1 MLNALITRRGAAALT
16 VLITL
21 ALPGTAAAQRS
32 VDEAIKVIDSFR
44 SDAKTGAATP
54 VSFVPPPRTIADITA
69 ILDKQKPDPARRAA
83 STARADGQP
92 AAGLAPQDLADFY
105 FQRSLSAME
114 IGRAQQSLDD
124 VKKAYEIGSQANSAP
139 ARLMQYLQSIGASYL
154 ALGDMKNGIATQHQR
169 LQLSQRM
176 DGGFGQAV
184 NSHSMLANL
193 HSRAGQ
199 IDTAR
204 EAVAAA
210 EKMVANAP
218 PRMPQHFKNFSA
230 AQVHRARGA
239 LALATGRAAE
249 AETAYREALAT
260 LAQIIPIAN
269 NIGIPLE
276 SLLTLRDN
284 FHIDIGTAL
293 ARQNRLVEAEAEV
306 RRALLN
312 RLERNG
318 RYAANTATD
327 VSSLANILFDQGRYA
342 ESEKLADAARET
354 LEALGHGK
362 GSTPLAAARALVARS
377 QAAQGKGQEQRATY
391 AALAQDLADNA
402 ELRARFLD
410 RNIGYAISLMN
421 SGQLAEAIRI
431 TENAAETNR
440 RTLGDKAFPTAQA
453 RGWLAAALARQG
465 NTARA
470 ASEFEAATEI
480 LLASSRQADDADD
493 DGASVGQQDR
503 QTQRIVEIYLGLL
516 ADTKGSAAA
525 AETFRL
531 ADAIRGKS
539 VQRALAASAARASTT
554 DPALANLVR
563 YEQDAQKQAAALQG
577 LLTNILTRPTS
588 EQDAGAVQKLRKD
601 IDSLRTARAR
611 LREEIERRFP
621 DYVNLIDPRPVTVEQ
636 AQKSLKPGEALIATY
651 AGDER
656 LFVWAIPHQGP
667 AAYASSKVT
676 DKEMEKMV
684 TELRKALDP
693 NADTLESVPA
703 FDVALANR
711 LYELLLKPVEAGWKD
726 ARSLMVVPHKAL
738 GQLPTAVL
746 VTEKIAQ
753 PAKAG
758 VFFAEYK
765 NVPFLARKVA
775 VTQLPSVASLATL
788 RSLPAPAANRDA
800 FVAFG
805 DPWFSPE
812 QANEAR
818 QQVAMNTLQTR
829 GRLVRR
835 NAPKT
840 EGVDSAE
847 LAMLPRLPDT
857 AEEVKSIALALSAD
871 LSKDVFTGEAANEK
885 TVKSMDLS
893 KRKIVMFATHGLVP
907 GDLNGLTQP
916 ALAMTAPGVAKVDG
930 DGLLTMEEVL
940 ALKLN
945 ADWVVLSACN
955 TATGSGAG
963 AEAVSGL
970 GRAFFYAGT
979 RALLVSNWPVETVS
993 ARTLTTDLFR
1003 RQAENPGLARGEAM
1017 RQAEVALIDGPGAI
1031 DEATKQ
1037 PMFSYAHPIFWA
1049 PFSVVGDGG

>member
-1 MLNALITRRGAAALT
+1 GAAAHHRRYH
-16 VLITL
+16 
-21 ALPGTAAAQRS
+21 G
-32 VDEAIKVIDSFR
+32 D
-44 SDAKTGAATP
+44 
-54 VSFVPPPRTIADITA
+54 PR
-69 ILDKQKPDPARRAA
+69 Q
-83 STARADGQP
+83 
-92 AAGLAPQDLADFY
+92 
-105 FQRSLSAME
+105 
-114 IGRAQQSLDD
+114 
-124 VKKAYEIGSQANSAP
+124 
-139 ARLMQYLQSIGASYL
+139 
-154 ALGDMKNGIATQHQR
+154 
-169 LQLSQRM
+169 
-176 DGGFGQAV
+176 
-184 NSHSMLANL
+184 
-193 HSRAGQ
+193 
-199 IDTAR
+199 
-204 EAVAAA
+204 
-210 EKMVANAP
+210 
-218 PRMPQHFKNFSA
+218 
-230 AQVHRARGA
+230 
-239 LALATGRAAE
+239 AE
-249 AETAYREALAT
+249 ARPGPA
-260 LAQIIPIAN
+260 
-269 NIGIPLE
+269 
-276 SLLTLRDN
+276 
-284 FHIDIGTAL
+284 
-293 ARQNRLVEAEAEV
+293 
-306 RRALLN
+306 
-312 RLERNG
+312 
-318 RYAANTATD
+318 
-327 VSSLANILFDQGRYA
+327 
-342 ESEKLADAARET
+342 
-354 LEALGHGK
+354 
-362 GSTPLAAARALVARS
+362 
-377 QAAQGKGQEQRATY
+377 
-391 AALAQDLADNA
+391 
-402 ELRARFLD
+402 
-410 RNIGYAISLMN
+410 
-421 SGQLAEAIRI
+421 SGQHGPG
-431 TENAAETNR
+431 R
-440 RTLGDKAFPTAQA
+440 RP
-453 RGWLAAALARQG
+453 ARQG
-465 NTARA
+465 DTARA

-480 LLASSRQADDADD
+480 LLSSSRQAEDADD

-503 QTQRIVEIYLGLL
+503 QIQRIVEIYLGLL

-539 VQRALAASAARASTT
+539 VQRALAASAARSSAT

-588 EQDAGAVQKLRKD
+588 EQDAGAVQKLRRD
-601 IDSLRTARAR
+601 IDSLRTSRAR

-621 DYVNLIDPRPVTVEQ
+621 DYVNLIDPKPASVEQ

-651 AGDER
+651 VGDER
-656 LFVWAIPHQGP
+656 VFVWAIPHQGP

-676 DKEMEKMV
+676 DKEVEKMV
-684 TELRKALDP
+684 AELRKALDP
-693 NADTLESVPA
+693 NADTLDAVPA
-703 FDVALANR
+703 FDVALAHR

-726 ARSLMVVPHKAL
+726 AKSLMVVPHKAL

-746 VTEKIAQ
+746 VTEKVAQ
-753 PAKAG
+753 PAKGG

-765 NVPFLARKVA
+765 SVPFLARKVA
-775 VTQLPSVASLATL
+775 VTQLPSVTSLATL
-788 RSLPAPAANRDA
+788 RALPAPAANRET

-812 QANEAR
+812 QANEAK

-847 LAMLPRLPDT
+847 LAQLPRLPDT
-857 AEEVKSIALALSAD
+857 AEEVKSIALALKAD
-871 LSKDVFTGEAANEK
+871 PSKDVFIGEAANEK

-993 ARTLTTDLFR
+993 ARILTTDLFR
-1003 RQAENPGLARGEAM
+1003 RQAEDPKLPRGEAM
-1017 RQAEVALIDGPGAI
+1017 RQAEIALIDGPGAI
-1031 DEATKQ
+1031 DDATKQ

>member
-1 MLNALITRRGAAALT
+1 MRNLRTTRGSAAVV

-21 ALPGTAAAQRS
+21 ALAGPASAQRN
-32 VDEAIKVIDSFR
+32 VDEAIKVIDAFR
-44 SDAKTGAATP
+44 GDTKGGGNAAP
-54 VSFVPPPRTIADITA
+54 VSFVAPPRTVADITA
-69 ILDKQKPDPARRAA
+69 ILDRQKPDPVKRAA
-83 STARADGQP
+83 STARADSQP

-105 FQRSLSAME
+105 YQRGLAATE
-114 IGRAQQSLDD
+114 LGRAQQALEDYR
-124 VKKAYEIGSQANSAP
+124 KAYEIGTAASSAP
-139 ARLMQYLQSIGASYL
+139 ARLSSYLQSIGFSYM
-154 ALGDMKNGIATQHQR
+154 AVGDMKNGIATQQQR
-169 LQLSQRM
+169 IQLAQRM

-184 NSHSMLANL
+184 NAHSLLAAYY
-193 HSRAGQ
+193 SRIGQ

-204 EAVAAA
+204 ESVATA

-218 PRMPQHFKNFSA
+218 PRMPKHFKDLSQ
-230 AQVHRARGA
+230 AQAFRARGA

-249 AETAYREALAT
+249 AEAAYRETQAIVAGLV
-260 LAQIIPIAN
+260 PMAN
-269 NIGIPLE
+269 NIGIPAEVILGF
-276 SLLTLRDN
+276 RDN
-284 FHIDIGTAL
+284 LHIDIGTAL
-293 ARQNRLVEAEAEV
+293 ARQNRLVEAEAEI

-318 RYAANTATD
+318 RYSSNTASD
-327 VSSLANILFDQGRYA
+327 VLALSGILFDQGRYA
-342 ESEKLADAARET
+342 ESEKLAEAARET
-354 LEALGHGK
+354 LSGLGHGK
-362 GSTPLAAARALVARS
+362 GSGPLANARSFVARAQS
-377 QAAQGKGQEQRATY
+377 AQGKIAETRATY
-391 AALAQDLADNA
+391 AALAEDVGDNP
-402 ELRARFLD
+402 ELRARTLD
-410 RNIGYAISLMN
+410 GNIGYAINLLFA
-421 SGQLAEAIRI
+421 GQTAEAARI
-431 TENAAETNR
+431 AENVAAKSQRN
-440 RTLGDKAFPTAQA
+440 LGDKAFATAQA
-453 RGWLAAALARQG
+453 RGWLATALARQG
-465 NTARA
+465 DTARA
-470 ASEFEAATEI
+470 ASEFAAATEI
-480 LLASSRQADDADD
+480 LLSSSRQAEDADD

-503 QTQRIVEIYLGLL
+503 QIQRIVESYLGLL
-516 ADTKGSAAA
+516 ADTRGSAAA

-539 VQRALAASAARASTT
+539 VQRALAASAARSSAT

-621 DYVNLIDPRPVTVEQ
+621 DYVNLIDPKPASVEQ

-651 AGDER
+651 SGSER

-676 DKEMEKMV
+676 DREIETMV

-693 NADTLESVPA
+693 NADTLEAVPA
-703 FDVALANR
+703 FDVALANK

-726 ARSLMVVPHKAL
+726 AKSLMVVPHKAL

-746 VTEKIAQ
+746 VTEKVPQ
-753 PAKAG
+753 PAKGG

-788 RSLPAPAANRDA
+788 RALPAPPANRETFA
-800 FVAFG
+800 AFG

-812 QANEAR
+812 QATEAK

-829 GRLVRR
+829 GKLVRR

-847 LAMLPRLPDT
+847 LAQLPRLPDT
-857 AEEVKSIALALSAD
+857 AEEVKSIALALKAD
-871 LSKDVFTGEAANEK
+871 LSKDVFIGEAANEK

-893 KRKIVMFATHGLVP
+893 KRKIIMFATHGLVP

-916 ALAMTAPGVAKVDG
+916 ALAMTAPAVAKVDG

-940 ALKLN
+940 ALKLT

-979 RALLVSNWPVETVS
+979 RALLVSTWPVETVS

-1003 RQAENPGLARGEAM
+1003 RQAEDPKLARGEAM